1 MPSGSSSPARLATAS
16 RTARS
21 RSAAAAAL
29 ATVPRSVI
37 STPPR
42 APTWRR
48 SRSPR
53 APLARADGLL
63 RLPELV
69 QEHLQGGI
77 LEVIE
82 VEDHRRRLFAG
93 LARAAPTMSI
103 SARALRLEAV
113 VRGAAV
119 ESGRP
124 EDAARP
130 TAPDAVEAPGVRTRD
145 PPVVLLTPRW
155 FSRPP
160 GGSLDPRCSLL
171 VRIAAFRVASNAC
184 CFFFNVANTSG
195 SLSVLF
201 ILHARQEASPAS
213 SGLASS
219 ASSAARARAATA
231 AVARARAAIF
241 VAGSAGLA
249 SITPAGTQPTVMMWP
264 SPGFGRSLVE
274 AKCGA
279 SVPGG
284 LFGGVTS

>member
-1 MPSGSSSPARLATAS
+1 
-16 RTARS
+16 
-21 RSAAAAAL
+21 
-29 ATVPRSVI
+29 
-37 STPPR
+37 
-42 APTWRR
+42 
-48 SRSPR
+48 
-53 APLARADGLL
+53 
-63 RLPELV
+63 
-69 QEHLQGGI
+69 
-77 LEVIE
+77 
-82 VEDHRRRLFAG
+82 
-93 LARAAPTMSI
+93 MSI

-130 TAPDAVEAPGVRTRD
+130 TAPDAVEDAEVAARPVPDASTPPVVFLT
-145 PPVVLLTPRW
+145 PPVVLSTPPVVL
-155 FSRPP
+155 STPP
-160 GGSLDPRCSLL
+160 VVLFL
-171 VRIAAFRVASNAC
+171 VRIAAFRVASTAS

>member
-1 MPSGSSSPARLATAS
+1 MRIIGVACSPGSPAR
-16 RTARS
+16 
-21 RSAAAAAL
+21 
-29 ATVPRSVI
+29 
-37 STPPR
+37 
-42 APTWRR
+42 
-48 SRSPR
+48 
-53 APLARADGLL
+53 
-63 RLPELV
+63 
-69 QEHLQGGI
+69 
-77 LEVIE
+77 
-82 VEDHRRRLFAG
+82 
-93 LARAAPTMSI
+93 APTMSI

-130 TAPDAVEAPGVRTRD
+130 TAPDAVEDAEVAARDVPGGSRT
-145 PPVVLLTPRW
+145 PPGSLGSVVLLTPPVVL
-155 FSRPP
+155 F
-160 GGSLDPRCSLL
+160 L

-219 ASSAARARAATA
+219 ASARGARSSGDGGA
-231 AVARARAAIF
+231 ARARAAIF

-264 SPGFGRSLVE
+264 SPGFGRSVVE

>member
-1 MPSGSSSPARLATAS
+1 MRIIGVACSPGSPAR
-16 RTARS
+16 
-21 RSAAAAAL
+21 
-29 ATVPRSVI
+29 
-37 STPPR
+37 
-42 APTWRR
+42 
-48 SRSPR
+48 
-53 APLARADGLL
+53 
-63 RLPELV
+63 
-69 QEHLQGGI
+69 
-77 LEVIE
+77 
-82 VEDHRRRLFAG
+82 
-93 LARAAPTMSI
+93 APTMSI

-113 VRGAAV
+113 GRGAAV

-130 TAPDAVEAPGVRTRD
+130 TAPDAVEDAEVAARPVPDASTPPAVLST
-145 PPVVLLTPRW
+145 PPVVL
-155 FSRPP
+155 F
-160 GGSLDPRCSLL
+160 L